1 VKNQLSAISFQ
12 LSAGIILLL
21 LFLLTTNYQLPTTYA
36 FDIAPPSSVPQ
47 PVSTVAEADKSTQNV
62 YNTVVYLFFTI
73 GIIGSL
79 IYTVWGAVDWIISGG
94 DKEKIGA
101 ARKKITTALIGLTV
115 LAMSFMIVYMVGKLI
130 GIDFVKLPPLQ
141 TLGNIR

>member
-1 VKNQLSAISFQ
+1 MRYLN
-12 LSAGIILLL
+12 LLL
-21 LFLLTTNYQLPTTYA
+21 IIFLFFMLVKSVAA
-36 FDIAPPSSVPQ
+36 FDIEAPNTVPQ

-79 IYTVWGAVDWIISGG
+79 VFTVWGAVEWITSGG
-94 DKEKIGA
+94 DKDKLGSA
-101 ARKKITTALIGLTV
+101 KKKITTALIGLVV
-115 LAMSFMIVYMVGKLI
+115 LSLAFMIVYMVGKII

-141 TLGNIR
+141 TLGNIK